1 MKIASVYNP
10 QEMPEDQFV
19 ERFVVRRD
27 TLESLL
33 QQIRSAAPGQQF
45 KHTIIQGLRGQGK
58 TTLLRKLSI
67 CVRDDAEL
75 SPWLIPILFRE
86 EEYSV
91 TTLCRLWELA
101 AEHLDE
107 RPAFEGLSDQYEEAY
122 QSPHYEKDCFLIL
135 AEALEK
141 TDKTLLL
148 LIDNLGEMLGKFGIR
163 DQQRLREILTTS
175 RRIRIVGASAITLE
189 QHYDQGKP
197 FFQFFIM
204 KSLDGLNAEET
215 RDLLLGLGD
224 EEQTQKMEE
233 ILRTR
238 PGKVEALRRLT
249 SGVPRTLILLFEIFL
264 DDHGSAL
271 HDLDML
277 LDRVTP
283 LYKHRL
289 DDLPPQQQ
297 AIVTAIALGWDAM
310 STKEIAQK
318 TRLAS
323 KLVSAQLNQ
332 LEKNRIVR
340 RIPTSTKNHLYQLEE
355 RFFNIWCLMRLGRKN
370 DRRRATWLVRFLET
384 WCDEQELAERA
395 ERHLYVLRE
404 GKLEVGHALL
414 WSQALAQSIC
424 DLELQQRVL
433 DTTREVLPQVSENL
447 PESDYSLFAKANEAY
462 QKGDL
467 KNAFNYIQPLADKGY
482 PDAMF
487 KAALLYQQQGKL
499 EQAER
504 YYLMAVEKGGPY
516 AMINLAVLYEDQGNL
531 EKAERYYLMAVEKGD
546 PGAMLNLAILYD
558 EQDKLEQAE
567 HYYLMAVKK
576 GNINAI
582 SNLAELY
589 RNQGK
594 LEQAE
599 YYYLMLVEKGDI
611 DSMHNLATLY
621 FLQAKLPREAL
632 ELSRKG
638 VEIYP
643 SAKGNLHLG
652 VIALWNGEYSEA
664 FTAIDNALKEFGA
677 EIQDLGDVL
686 IYFPIIMLVA
696 KGQPA
701 FALKLFED
709 ERYQNLNFKERFKP
723 FYYAVLQ
730 EVGESRKDDA
740 LRMGLELEETVAEIR
755 AEITALRQQHRLR
768 LPMKSGAS
776 T

>member
-10 QEMPEDQFV
+10 QEMPEEQFV

-33 QQIRSAAPGQQF
+33 QLIRSTAPGQSF
-45 KHTIIQGLRGQGK
+45 KHSIIQGLRGQGK

-67 CVRDDAEL
+67 CVRDDVEL

-107 RPAFEGLSDQYEEAY
+107 RSEFEGLSDQYEEAY
-122 QSPHYEKDCFLIL
+122 QSPHYEKDCFSIL

-141 TDKTLLL
+141 SDKTLLL

-189 QHYDQGKP
+189 QHYDHGKP
-197 FFQFFIM
+197 FFQFFTV
-204 KSLDGLNAEET
+204 KSLNGLNSEET
-215 RDLLLGLGD
+215 RDLLLGLGN
-224 EEQTQKMEE
+224 EEQTKQMEE

-297 AIVTAIALGWDAM
+297 AIVTDIALGWDAM
-310 STKEIAQK
+310 STKEIAKK

-332 LEKNRIVR
+332 LERNRIVR

-395 ERHLYVLRE
+395 ERHLGALRE
-404 GKLEVGHALL
+404 GKLEARHALL
-414 WSQALAQSIC
+414 WSQALAESLR
-424 DLELQQRVL
+424 DLDLQQRLL
-433 DTTREVLPQVSENL
+433 DTTRELLPQVSESL
-447 PESDYSLFAKANEAY
+447 PESNYSLFAKADDAFERR
-462 QKGDL
+462 DL
-467 KNAFNYIQPLADKGY
+467 KNAIKYIKPLVDKGY
-482 PDAMF
+482 LEAMH
-487 KAALLYQQQGKL
+487 K
-499 EQAER
+499 
-504 YYLMAVEKGGPY
+504 
-516 AMINLAVLYEDQGNL
+516 LAVI
-531 EKAERYYLMAVEKGD
+531 YLG
-546 PGAMLNLAILYD
+546 
-558 EQDKLEQAE
+558 Q
-567 HYYLMAVKK
+567 
-576 GNINAI
+576 
-582 SNLAELY
+582 
-589 RNQGK
+589 R
-594 LEQAE
+594 
-599 YYYLMLVEKGDI
+599 
-611 DSMHNLATLY
+611 
-621 FLQAKLPREAL
+621 KLPHEAL
-632 ELSRKG
+632 VLSRK
-638 VEIYP
+638 VAERDP
-643 SAKGNLHLG
+643 SAITKLSLS
-652 VIALWNGEYSEA
+652 VMALWNEEYLEA
-664 FTAIDNALKEFGA
+664 FNSIDEALTEFA
-677 EIQDLGDVL
+677 REIEEVNDTFFSVPL
-686 IYFPIIMLVA
+686 IMLIA
-696 KGQPA
+696 KGQTA
-701 FALKLFED
+701 FVLKLFED
-709 ERYQNLNFKERFKP
+709 ERFRGLNFKERFKP
-723 FYYAVLQ
+723 FYYAILY
-730 EVGESRKDDA
+730 EIGESRRDDA
-740 LRMGLELEETVAEIR
+740 LRMGPELTETVAEIR
-755 AEITALRQQHRLR
+755 GEIDIMRQQYR
-768 LPMKSGAS
+768 LPTSS
-776 T
+776 N

>member
-33 QQIRSAAPGQQF
+33 QQIRSAAPGQPF

-91 TTLCRLWELA
+91 TSLCRLWELA

-107 RPAFEGLSDQYEEAY
+107 RPEFEGLSDQYEEAY
-122 QSPHYEKDCFLIL
+122 QSPHYEKDCFSIL
-135 AEALEK
+135 ADALEK
-141 TDKTLLL
+141 ADKTLLL
-148 LIDNLGEMLGKFGIR
+148 LIDNLGEMLGKFGTR

-175 RRIRIVGASAITLE
+175 RRIRIIGASAITLE
-189 QHYDQGKP
+189 QHYDHGKP
-197 FFQFFIM
+197 FFQFFTM
-204 KSLDGLNAEET
+204 KSLNGLDAEET
-215 RDLLLGLGD
+215 RELLLGLGN
-224 EEQTQKMEE
+224 EEQTRQMEE

-271 HDLDML
+271 HDLDVL

-297 AIVTAIALGWDAM
+297 AIVTDIALGWDAM
-310 STKEIAQK
+310 STKEIAKK
-318 TRLAS
+318 TRLTS

-395 ERHLYVLRE
+395 ERHLGVLRE
-404 GKLEVGHALL
+404 GKLEAGHALL
-414 WSQALAQSIC
+414 WSQALALSLR
-424 DLELQQRVL
+424 DPELQQLVL
-433 DTTREVLPQVSENL
+433 DTTREFFPQISENL
-447 PESDYSLFAKANEAY
+447 PESDYSLFAKADEAY
-462 QKGDL
+462 AQGDF
-467 KNAFNYIQPLADKGY
+467 KNAIKYILPLADKGY

-487 KAALLYQQQGKL
+487 NAALLYHMQGKLEQAEHYYLMAEEEGMVSAINNLAMLYTNQGKLDQAENYYLKAIEEGDSRVMCSLAVLYQEQGEPEQAEHYYLMAADAGDLDAMVGLGLLYQGQGKL

-504 YYLMAVEKGGPY
+504 YYLKAAEK
-516 AMINLAVLYEDQGNL
+516 NDS
-531 EKAERYYLMAVEKGD
+531 
-546 PGAMLNLAILYD
+546 
-558 EQDKLEQAE
+558 
-567 HYYLMAVKK
+567 
-576 GNINAI
+576 NA
-582 SNLAELY
+582 
-589 RNQGK
+589 
-594 LEQAE
+594 
-599 YYYLMLVEKGDI
+599 
-611 DSMHNLATLY
+611 MHNLAVVYWQQL
-621 FLQAKLPREAL
+621 KKPREAL
-632 ELSRKG
+632 RFSLMS
-638 VEIYP
+638 VQLQ
-643 SAKGNLHLG
+643 SDAKANLFLG
-652 VIALWNGEYSEA
+652 MVALWNEEYAEA
-664 FTAIDNALKEFGA
+664 FTAIDTTLTKFADDIE
-677 EIQDLGDVL
+677 EIERL
-686 IYFPIIMLVA
+686 IDGIVVMLVA
-696 KGQPA
+696 KGQTA

-709 ERYQNLNFKERFKP
+709 EQYQVLNFKERLKP
-723 FYYAVLQ
+723 FYYAVLH
-730 EVGESRKDDA
+730 EIGEPRRDDI
-740 LRMGLELEETVAEIR
+740 LRMGPELAETVAEIR
-755 AEITALRQQHRLR
+755 GQFDVIRQQYRL
-768 LPMKSGAS
+768 LISS
-776 T
+776 D

>member
-27 TLESLL
+27 TLGSLL
-33 QQIRSAAPGQQF
+33 QQIRSAAPGQSF

-107 RPAFEGLSDQYEEAY
+107 RPEFEGLSDQYEDAY
-122 QSPHYEKDCFLIL
+122 QSPHYEKDCFSIL
-135 AEALEK
+135 ADALEK

-163 DQQRLREILTTS
+163 DQQRLREILITS

-189 QHYDQGKP
+189 QHYDHGKP
-197 FFQFFIM
+197 FFQFFTM
-204 KSLDGLNAEET
+204 KSLSGLNAEET
-215 RDLLLGLGD
+215 RELLLGLGD
-224 EEQTQKMEE
+224 EAQTKQMEE

-238 PGKVEALRRLT
+238 SGKVEALRRLT

-297 AIVTAIALGWDAM
+297 AIVTTIALGWDAM
-310 STKEIAQK
+310 STREIAQK

-395 ERHLYVLRE
+395 ERHLGALRE
-404 GKLEVGHALL
+404 GKLKPHHALL
-414 WSQALAQSIC
+414 WSQALAQSLC
-424 DLELQQRVL
+424 DFDLQRRVL
-433 DTTREVLPQVSENL
+433 DTTREVLPQVSESL
-447 PESDYSLFAKANEAY
+447 PESDHSLFDKADEAY
-462 QKGDL
+462 KKGDL
-467 KNAFNYIQPLADKGY
+467 RNAFKYIQPLANKGY
-482 PDAMF
+482 LGAMCNM
-487 KAALLYQQQGKL
+487 ALLYEKQGKPEQAEHYYLMAAEKGYICAMNDLAQLYVNQGKL
-499 EQAER
+499 EQAED
-504 YYLMAVEKGGPY
+504 YYLRA
-516 AMINLAVLYEDQGNL
+516 I
-531 EKAERYYLMAVEKGD
+531 EKGD
-546 PGAMLNLAILYD
+546 ADAMFDLATLYFL
-558 EQDKLEQAE
+558 QDKLEQAE
-567 HYYLMAVKK
+567 HYYLKV
-576 GNINAI
+576 
-582 SNLAELY
+582 AEQNDADAMPL
-589 RNQGK
+589 
-594 LEQAE
+594 
-599 YYYLMLVEKGDI
+599 
-611 DSMHNLATLY
+611 HNLAVVYWRL
-621 FLQAKLPREAL
+621 KKPCEAL
-632 ELSRKG
+632 RYSRM
-638 VEIYP
+638 
-643 SAKGNLHLG
+643 SARLQPNAKANLLLG
-652 VIALWNGEYSEA
+652 VIALWNEEYTEA
-664 FTAIDNALKEFGA
+664 FAAVDTALTKFE
-677 EIQDLGDVL
+677 LDVEKIKGL
-686 IYFPIIMLVA
+686 IANTIEMFVA
-696 KGQPA
+696 KAQTA

-709 ERYQNLNFKERFKP
+709 ENYQNLNFKEQLKP

-730 EVGESRKDDA
+730 EIGESRRDDA
-740 LRMGLELEETVAEIR
+740 LRMGPELEETVAEIR
-755 AEITALRQQHRLR
+755 DQFDTMRQQYCL
-768 LPMKSGAS
+768 SVVTDVSA
-776 T
+776 

>member
-33 QQIRSAAPGQQF
+33 QQIRSAAPGQPF

-67 CVRDDAEL
+67 CVRDDDEL

-107 RPAFEGLSDQYEEAY
+107 RPEFEGLPDQYEEAY

-141 TDKTLLL
+141 ADKTLLL

-163 DQQRLREILTTS
+163 DQQRLREILTMN

-197 FFQFFIM
+197 FFQFFTM

-215 RDLLLGLGD
+215 RELLLGLGN
-224 EEQTQKMEE
+224 EEQTRQMEE

-297 AIVTAIALGWDAM
+297 AIVTDIALGWDAM
-310 STKEIAQK
+310 SAKEIAKK
-318 TRLAS
+318 TRLTS

-395 ERHLYVLRE
+395 ERHLDVLKE
-404 GKLEVGHALL
+404 GKLEAGHALL
-414 WSQALAQSIC
+414 WSQALAQSLR
-424 DLELQQRVL
+424 DPELQQRVL
-433 DTTREVLPQVSENL
+433 DTTRELLPQVSESL
-447 PESDYSLFAKANEAY
+447 PESDYSLFEKADEAY
-462 QKGDL
+462 DRGDW
-467 KNAFNYIQPLADKGY
+467 KNAVKFWKPLANKGY
-482 PDAMF
+482 SEAMF
-487 KAALLYQQQGKL
+487 NIALFYDKQGKP
-499 EQAER
+499 EQAEH
-504 YYLMAVEKGGPY
+504 YYVMAAKKDTLEAMNNLAVLYKDQSRFDLAEHYFLMAVEKGSY
-516 AMINLAVLYEDQGNL
+516 HAMNNLAAFYLDQL
-531 EKAERYYLMAVEKGD
+531 KMPRMALD
-546 PGAMLNLAILYD
+546 
-558 EQDKLEQAE
+558 
-567 HYYLMAVKK
+567 
-576 GNINAI
+576 
-582 SNLAELY
+582 
-589 RNQGK
+589 
-594 LEQAE
+594 
-599 YYYLMLVEKGDI
+599 
-611 DSMHNLATLY
+611 
-621 FLQAKLPREAL
+621 
-632 ELSRKG
+632 LSRKAVG
-638 VEIYP
+638 LEP
-643 SAKGNLHLG
+643 SGFRNLFFSS
-652 VIALWNGEYSEA
+652 VALWNEEYLEA
-664 FTAIDNALKEFGA
+664 FTAIDTALTEFAA
-677 EIQDLGDVL
+677 EIEGMEDILVF
-686 IYFPIIMLVA
+686 FPVIMLVT
-696 KGQPA
+696 KGQIA

-709 ERYQNLNFKERFKP
+709 KRYQHLNFKERFKP
-723 FYYAVLQ
+723 FYYAILQ
-730 EVGESRKDDA
+730 EIGESRRDDA
-740 LRMGLELEETVAEIR
+740 LRMGPELTETVAEIR
-755 AEITALRQQHRLR
+755 GQIDIMRQKYR
-768 LPMKSGAS
+768 LPISS
-776 T
+776 N

>member
-19 ERFVVRRD
+19 ERFVVRRN
-27 TLESLL
+27 TLKALL
-33 QQIRSAAPGQQF
+33 EQIRLAAPGQPF

-101 AEHLDE
+101 AEHLAE
-107 RPAFEGLSDQYEEAY
+107 RPEFEGLPDQYEEAY
-122 QSPHYEKDCFLIL
+122 QSPHYEKDCFSIL
-135 AEALEK
+135 ADALEK

-189 QHYDQGKP
+189 QHYDHGKP
-197 FFQFFIM
+197 FFQFFTM
-204 KSLDGLNAEET
+204 MSLDGLNAEET
-215 RDLLLGLGD
+215 RELLLGLGD
-224 EEQTQKMEE
+224 EEQTKKMEE

-249 SGVPRTLILLFEIFL
+249 AGVPRTLILLFEIFL

-289 DDLPPQQQ
+289 DDLPTQQQ

-318 TRLAS
+318 TRLPS
-323 KLVSAQLNQ
+323 KQVSAQLTQ
-332 LEKNRIVR
+332 LERNLVVR

-395 ERHLYVLRE
+395 ERHLDMLRD
-404 GKLEVGHALL
+404 GKLEAPHALL
-414 WSQALAQSIC
+414 WSQALAQSLR
-424 DLELQQRVL
+424 DPDLQQRIL
-433 DTTREVLPQVSENL
+433 DTTRELLPQVSESL
-447 PESDYSLFAKANEAY
+447 PESDYSLLGKATEAY
-462 QKGDL
+462 AQKDL
-467 KNAFNYIQPLADKGY
+467 KNAFRYIQPLADKGY
-482 PDAMF
+482 PDAIF
-487 KAALLYQQQGKL
+487 NVALIYEKQGKL
-499 EQAER
+499 EQA
-504 YYLMAVEKGGPY
+504 K
-516 AMINLAVLYEDQGNL
+516 Q
-531 EKAERYYLMAVEKGD
+531 
-546 PGAMLNLAILYD
+546 
-558 EQDKLEQAE
+558 
-567 HYYLMAVKK
+567 YYLMAVKK
-576 GNINAI
+576 GNSNAMH
-582 SNLAELY
+582 NLAILY
-589 RNQGK
+589 QEQGK

-599 YYYLMLVEKGDI
+599 NFYLMAEEKGSPKATYNLAVLYQEQGKLEQAEHYFLMAVEKNQPNA
-611 DSMHNLATLY
+611 MRRLAGLY
-621 FLQAKLPREAL
+621 LEQLKKPREAL
-632 ELSRKG
+632 ELSTKV
-638 VEIYP
+638 VELDP
-643 SAKGNLHLG
+643 SGHKNLFLG
-652 VIALWNGEYSEA
+652 VIALWNEEYTEA
-664 FTAIDNALKEFGA
+664 FTAIDTALTEFAA
-677 EIQDLGDVL
+677 EIEGVEDVV
-686 IYFPIIMLVA
+686 IFFSIVMLMA
-696 KGQPA
+696 KGQTA
-701 FALKLFED
+701 FALKLFEG

-723 FYYAVLQ
+723 CYYAVLQ
-730 EVGESRKDDA
+730 EIGESRRDDA
-740 LRMGLELEETVAEIR
+740 LRMGPELEETAKEIR
-755 AEITALRQQHRLR
+755 SYFEVMREQYR
-768 LPMKSGAS
+768 LPVIS
-776 T
+776 

>member
-10 QEMPEDQFV
+10 QEMPEEQFV

-27 TLESLL
+27 KLESLL
-33 QQIRSAAPGQQF
+33 QQIRSAAPSQPF

-107 RPAFEGLSDQYEEAY
+107 RPEFEGLSDQFEEAY

-141 TDKTLLL
+141 ADKTLLL

-215 RDLLLGLGD
+215 RELLLGLGD

-233 ILRTR
+233 ILRIR

-395 ERHLYVLRE
+395 ERHLSDLQK
-404 GKLEVGHALL
+404 GKLALRHALL
-414 WSQALAQSIC
+414 WSQALMQSLRNP
-424 DLELQQRVL
+424 DLQQRVL
-433 DTTREVLPQVSENL
+433 DITLEVLPQVSESL
-447 PESDYSLFAKANEAY
+447 PESDYSLFAKADEAY
-462 QKGDL
+462 ARDDL
-467 KNAFNYIQPLADKGY
+467 KNAFKYIQPLADKGY
-482 PDAMF
+482 PDAMC
-487 KAALLYQQQGKL
+487 KTALLYEQQGKL
-499 EQAER
+499 ERAEH
-504 YYLMAVEKGGPY
+504 YYLLAVEKDFSA
-516 AMINLAVLYEDQGNL
+516 AMNNLAMLYQDQGNL
-531 EKAERYYLMAVEKGD
+531 ERAEY
-546 PGAMLNLAILYD
+546 
-558 EQDKLEQAE
+558 
-567 HYYLMAVKK
+567 YYLMAVKK
-576 GNINAI
+576 GQSNA
-582 SNLAELY
+582 
-589 RNQGK
+589 
-594 LEQAE
+594 
-599 YYYLMLVEKGDI
+599 
-611 DSMHNLATLY
+611 MHNLAVLY
-621 FLQAKLPREAL
+621 WLQVKHPCEAL
-632 ELSRKG
+632 KLSRKVVG
-638 VEIYP
+638 VKP

-652 VIALWNGEYSEA
+652 MIALWNEEYPEA
-664 FTAIDNALKEFGA
+664 FTAIDVALTEFA
-677 EIQDLGDVL
+677 VETESMDIL
-686 IYFPIIMLVA
+686 ISFPVVMLAA
-696 KGQPA
+696 KGQTA

-709 ERYQNLNFKERFKP
+709 EHYQRLNLKERFKP

-730 EVGESRKDDA
+730 EIGESRRDDA
-740 LRMGLELEETVAEIR
+740 LRMGPELEETVAEIR
-755 AEITALRQQHRLR
+755 GQIDTMRQQYRL
-768 LPMKSGAS
+768 SAS
-776 T
+776 KRST

>member
-27 TLESLL
+27 TLDSLL
-33 QQIRSAAPGQQF
+33 QLIRSAAPEQPF

-67 CVRDDAEL
+67 CVRDDVEL

-107 RPAFEGLSDQYEEAY
+107 WPEFEGLSDQYEEAY
-122 QSPHYEKDCFLIL
+122 QSPHYEKDCFSIL
-135 AEALEK
+135 ADALEK

-189 QHYDQGKP
+189 QHYDHGKP
-197 FFQFFIM
+197 FFQFFTM
-204 KSLDGLNAEET
+204 KSLGGLNAEET
-215 RDLLLGLGD
+215 RELLLGLGD
-224 EEQTQKMEE
+224 EVQTKQMEE

-271 HDLDML
+271 HDLDLL

-289 DDLPPQQQ
+289 DDLPTQQQ

-384 WCDEQELAERA
+384 WCDEQELAERT
-395 ERHLYVLRE
+395 ERHLGILRE
-404 GKLEVGHALL
+404 GKLEARHALL
-414 WSQALAQSIC
+414 WSQALAESLR
-424 DLELQQRVL
+424 DPDLQQRLL
-433 DTTREVLPQVSENL
+433 DATREVLPQVSESL
-447 PESDYSLFAKANEAY
+447 PESDYSLFAKADEAY
-462 QKGDL
+462 EREDL
-467 KNAFNYIQPLADKGY
+467 KNAFKYIQPLADKGY
-482 PDAMF
+482 PKAMF
-487 KAALLYQQQGKL
+487 KTAFLYQQQGKQ
-499 EQAER
+499 EQAEY
-504 YYLMAVEKGGPY
+504 YYLKAVEKDSSE
-516 AMINLAVLYEDQGNL
+516 AMYNLAFLYQ
-531 EKAERYYLMAVEKGD
+531 KQK
-546 PGAMLNLAILYD
+546 
-558 EQDKLEQAE
+558 
-567 HYYLMAVKK
+567 
-576 GNINAI
+576 
-582 SNLAELY
+582 
-589 RNQGK
+589 K

-599 YYYLMLVEKGDI
+599 YYYLKAVEK
-611 DSMHNLATLY
+611 DSSEAMYNLAFLYHEQNNLERAEHYYLMASEKGQTKAMRGLAALY
-621 FLQAKLPREAL
+621 FEQLKNPRKTL
-632 ELSRKG
+632 EFSRKG
-638 VEIYP
+638 VELEP
-643 SAKGNLHLG
+643 SGVRKLYLG
-652 VIALWNGEYSEA
+652 AMALWNEEYLEA
-664 FTAIDNALKEFGA
+664 FTAIDAALTNFAA
-677 EIQDLGDVL
+677 EIEGLEDIL
-686 IYFPIIMLVA
+686 ILFPIVMLVA
-696 KGQPA
+696 KGQTA
-701 FALKLFED
+701 FALKLFEN
-709 ERYQNLNFKERFKP
+709 EHYLNLNFKERFKP

-730 EVGESRKDDA
+730 EIGESRRDDA
-740 LRMGLELEETVAEIR
+740 LRMGPELEETVAEIR
-755 AEITALRQQHRLR
+755 SQIDIMRQQYR
-768 LPMKSGAS
+768 LPADSK
-776 T
+776 